1 MRRSWPA
8 WKNGVRSSSVPE
20 IGVPQVSVPPG
31 PDPTRL
37 PTPPELEAIAAE
49 AAARGADV
57 IRTAAGA
64 LGSIG
69 TKSSPT
75 DPVTALDLAV
85 EQVVREHLAR
95 RTPGAS
101 FLGEEGGAHIGDS
114 ALGWILDPIDG
125 TVNLTYDVPF
135 IGVSLAATIDG
146 VVVAGAVVDV
156 WQDETYS
163 AASQRG
169 ARRAGVAISPSD
181 SQELGQALVATGFEY
196 SAQGRAAQVEAF
208 GRVLPAARD
217 IRCFG
222 SSALHLCWVACGR
235 VDAYYQRHA
244 NRWDYAA
251 GALIALEAGARVE
264 LPSEHNGQLLL
275 AASPGVFEPLLRL
288 LA

>member
-1 MRRSWPA
+1 M
-8 WKNGVRSSSVPE
+8 
-20 IGVPQVSVPPG
+20 
-31 PDPTRL
+31 
-37 PTPPELEAIAAE
+37 
-49 AAARGADV
+49 
-57 IRTAAGA
+57 
-64 LGSIG
+64 
-69 TKSSPT
+69 
-75 DPVTALDLAV
+75 
-85 EQVVREHLAR
+85 
-95 RTPGAS
+95 
-101 FLGEEGGAHIGDS
+101 
-114 ALGWILDPIDG
+114 
-125 TVNLTYDVPF
+125 
-135 IGVSLAATIDG
+135 
-146 VVVAGAVVDV
+146 
-156 WQDETYS
+156 
-163 AASQRG
+163 
-169 ARRAGVAISPSD
+169 AISPSD

>member
-1 MRRSWPA
+1 MPDGRALR
-8 WKNGVRSSSVPE
+8 VT
-20 IGVPQVSVPPG
+20 G
-31 PDPTRL
+31 PSGHDLARL
-37 PTPPELEAIAAE
+37 PTPSELEAIAAE

-57 IRTAAGA
+57 IRAAAGA
-64 LGSIG
+64 LGSIR

-101 FLGEEGGAHIGDS
+101 FLGEEEGAHIGDS
-114 ALGWILDPIDG
+114 TLGWILDPIDG
-125 TVNLTYDVPF
+125 TVNLTYDVPL
-135 IGVSLAATIDG
+135 IGVSLAATVDG
-146 VVVAGAVVDV
+146 EVVAGAVVDV
-156 WQDETYS
+156 WHDQTYT
-163 AASQRG
+163 AALRAG
-169 ARRAGVAISPSD
+169 ARREGVAISPSEAR
-181 SQELGQALVATGFEY
+181 ELGQALVATGFEY
-196 SAQGRAAQVEAF
+196 SSEGRAAQVEAF

-222 SSALHLCWVACGR
+222 SAALHLCWVACGR

-251 GALIALEAGARVE
+251 GALIAAEAGARVE
-264 LPSEHNGQLLL
+264 LPTQGNGELLL
-275 AASPGVFEPLLRL
+275 VASPRVFEPLRSL

>member
-1 MRRSWPA
+1 MA
-8 WKNGVRSSSVPE
+8 A
-20 IGVPQVSVPPG
+20 PG
-31 PDPTRL
+31 RGATHL
-37 PTPPELEAIAAE
+37 PTPSELEAIASE
-49 AAARGADV
+49 AASHGADV

-64 LGSIG
+64 LGSIR

-101 FLGEEGGAHIGDS
+101 FLGEEEGAHVGDS
-114 ALGWILDPIDG
+114 TLGWILDPIDG
-125 TVNLTYDVPF
+125 TVNLTYDVPL

-146 VVVAGAVVDV
+146 EVVAGAVVDV
-156 WQDETYS
+156 WHDETFS
-163 AASQRG
+163 AARSLG
-169 ARRAGVAISPSD
+169 ARRTGVAIKPSD
-181 SQELGQALVATGFEY
+181 AQELGQALVATGFEY
-196 SAQGRAAQVEAF
+196 SSQGRAAQVEAF

-222 SSALHLCWVACGR
+222 SAALHLCWVACGR

-251 GALIALEAGARVE
+251 GALIAAEAGARVE
-264 LPSEHNGQLLL
+264 LPTQRNGELLL
-275 AASPGVFEPLLRL
+275 VASPRVFEPLRDL